1 MALDE
6 RYLPHPTTYDSSED
20 PAGSVD
26 PLGTLPLAER
36 LADVLLPGLTA
47 RMWRPRLLTYVAL
60 ASLIAERVDGRDE
73 GGDVW
78 LEARLAFERI
88 FVSAL
93 ARQLESK
100 EGDNNWDE
108 ATALLPGKR
117 LAQRAVKNHDTPLGR
132 HNFLKG
138 QAANGPFG
146 VMARLAREL
155 DIVRKEDDRLGKN
168 GWTLLAKWAEERGIP
183 FASLLPETGEQSA
196 DTEWLE
202 RYVRATAHHREGNW
216 RTRNWEGWRELA
228 NTLRL
233 DGAGRE
239 EKKFLR
245 ELLAQNPVRMRF
257 LELLQQR
264 DVRKA
269 YGDAKRLGSR
279 EQERSALR
287 KMRTLTKSKRGP
299 DRVIHDAS
307 LIITSYENVASLLE
321 VAFDTVRWGVQHGEG
336 HVTTSSIS
344 KDMAKSLNRISSELC
359 RAAKDLNRN
368 LEHLAELRENGFPD
382 GAAGELAEF
391 VELVEECEKP
401 ERLIDTLL
409 KLHHQVQQ
417 RRGRGMWVSRSG
429 HAGVLAVMPGY
440 GYPGKEP
447 PDIRRRFIHTFRIP
461 NAYSFLHDLGRKGF
475 KPGAAAEDEHEQET

>member
-1 MALDE
+1 MALDA
-6 RYLPHPTTYDSSED
+6 RYLPRPTEYDPSED

-36 LADVLLPGLTA
+36 LADILLPGLTA

-60 ASLIAERVDGRDE
+60 ASLIAERVDRRGE

-93 ARQLESK
+93 ARQLESQ
-100 EGDNNWDE
+100 EGENNWDE

-117 LAQRAVKNHDTPLGR
+117 LAQRALKNHDTPLGR

-138 QAANGPFG
+138 QATNGPFG

-155 DIVRKEDDRLGKN
+155 DIVRKEDDRLGEN
-168 GWTLLAKWAEERGIP
+168 GWTLLAKWAKERGIP

-196 DTEWLE
+196 DTIWLE
-202 RYVRATAHHREGNW
+202 RYVRATAQHRERGW
-216 RTRNWEGWRELA
+216 RTSNWEGWQELA
-228 NTLRL
+228 NILRL

-257 LELLQQR
+257 LELLQQK

-269 YGDAKRLGSR
+269 YGAAKRLGSR
-279 EQERSALR
+279 EQERRALR
-287 KMRTLTKSKRGP
+287 KIRTLTKIKSGP
-299 DRVIHDAS
+299 DRVIHGAS
-307 LIITSYENVASLLE
+307 LIITSYEDVASLLE

-336 HVTTSSIS
+336 CVTTSSMP
-344 KDMAKSLNRISSELC
+344 KDMAKSLNKIFSELC
-359 RAAKDLNRN
+359 KAAKHLNRN
-368 LEHLAELRENGFPD
+368 LEHRAELQKNGLQD
-382 GAAGELAEF
+382 EAARELAEF
-391 VELVEECEKP
+391 VQLVEECEKP
-401 ERLIDTLL
+401 DRLIDTLL

-417 RRGRGMWVSRSG
+417 RRGRGMWVSREG
-429 HAGVLAVMPGY
+429 HAGALAVMPGY
-440 GYPGKEP
+440 GYPGQDP
-447 PDIRRRFIHTFRIP
+447 PDIRRRFVHTFRIP

-475 KPGAAAEDEHEQET
+475 KPGAGAEDEHE